1 MEERL
6 YTEGLLKRFLMD
18 KMQFYMC
25 NLKPQGWCFSSGFFF
40 CLFLLILR
48 FSHSTAAEAEATV
61 QRERRGE
68 EAQTAQSPQ
77 RSKLFL
83 LLFLLVS
90 LSPACCLLGP
100 LRLVVYQTSKS
111 QRSYL
116 CVCVRMQLGDF
127 YLELH
132 WDFQSWGE
140 SNERDRIFSLLRI
153 TADLQMMPAAK
164 LKTPPDKL

>member
-25 NLKPQGWCFSSGFFF
+25 NLKPQCWRFSSGFFF
-40 CLFLLILR
+40 FLFLLILP

-116 CVCVRMQLGDF
+116 CVCSYAAWWLLPGASLGLPKLGWVKWTWLNLFTFKDN
-127 YLELH
+127 
-132 WDFQSWGE
+132 SWFT
-140 SNERDRIFSLLRI
+140 DD
-153 TADLQMMPAAK
+153 ACC
-164 LKTPPDKL
+164 